1 MYLLAPIIA
10 AGERLFKGSA
20 TRIARHGGNALA
32 LHTATSPPYVVGV
45 TGHVESGAARCR
57 VAVSFQLL
65 DRLLFEA

>member
-20 TRIARHGGNALA
+20 TRIARDGGNALA
-32 LHTATSPPYVVGV
+32 GDKPALCRWCNWACGI
-45 TGHVESGAARCR
+45 GAARCR
-57 VAVSFQLL
+57 MAVSFQLL